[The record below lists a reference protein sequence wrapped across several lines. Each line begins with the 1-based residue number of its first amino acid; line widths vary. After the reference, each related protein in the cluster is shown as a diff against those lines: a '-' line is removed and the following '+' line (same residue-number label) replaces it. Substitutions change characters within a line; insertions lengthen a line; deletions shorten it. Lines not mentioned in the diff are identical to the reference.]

1 MSDQDTTQISRY
13 LLGQL
18 PKDELDR
25 IESRLMTENGLFDLA
40 ETVEDEV
47 IDRYV
52 RSELAPE
59 ERRRFERRLLPS
71 ERIGERVALAR
82 ALAAHAGRRN
92 TGRTERA
99 RRSHVV
105 PLFRPAAAR
114 LAWAASLVVL
124 LLAGWLGVQLVGLHG
139 QVDDV
144 ERARLAAVERAEEL
158 ESEVERAGAAEARGV
173 QVVAERAETLEG
185 ELVAARERIAELEAR
200 PVPAPPS
207 PEGDRVAR
215 RVRKPGDYATL
226 FFALAT
232 RSENGPRVLN
242 LESKETARL
251 EIELG
256 PPPAGQV
263 EATVTRDGVVIWRE
277 MGVEV
282 EVFEGESMAVLL
294 LPAESLQSGRY
305 SVELREQG
313 AERPLG
319 SHAFVVER

>member
-18 PKDELDR
+18 PKDEVDR

-52 RSELAPE
+52 RGELAPE

-92 TGRTERA
+92 LGRTERA

-139 QVDDV
+139 QVDDI

-158 ESEVERAGAAEARGV
+158 EAEVVRAHSAEAQGAEAAERTEA
-173 QVVAERAETLEG
+173 LEG
-185 ELVAARERIAELEAR
+185 ELAVARERIAELQAR
-200 PVPAPPS
+200 PVPVEPS
-207 PEGDRVAR
+207 PGDTRTER

-232 RSENGPRVLN
+232 RSESGPDVLD
-242 LESKETARL
+242 LGGKEAGRL

-256 PPPAGQV
+256 PPPAGPV
-263 EATVTRDGVVIWRE
+263 RATVTRDGVVVWHE
-277 MGVEV
+277 AGVEV
-282 EVFEGESMAVLL
+282 EIFDGESMAVLV
-294 LPAESLQSGRY
+294 LPAQSLQSGRY
-305 SVELREQG
+305 SVDLREDVSD
-313 AERPLG
+313 RPLG
-319 SHAFVVER
+319 SHTFVVER